1 MFNYFKEMRELRKKK
16 LLIQTALISKL
27 YGFIDGM
34 PDIVELAQ
42 KTKGLEGT
50 EFQKMM
56 VDSLVDWTK
65 AREEKSE
72 E

>member
-16 LLIQTALISKL
+16 LLIQTELISKL

-34 PDIVELAQ
+34 PDIVELAT

-50 EFQKMM
+50 EFQKVM

-65 AREEKSE
+65 SREEKTE